1 MLRISFVRLKNLSIL
16 QLIFLLLIATLYV
29 FSLAWTLS
37 SEVESEL
44 YESVL
49 FSTVFTFYSLP
60 LFFALI
66 LCLMQLLQSMERIR
80 LTKWMEFKV
89 NLCYVTLSSIVSS
102 LVPILSLLILAIYRS
117 TTQFLVVG
125 LMLEVYAR
133 YFMMFMT
140 IGIIQYF
147 GTLWLKNKWYIAGF
161 LMITIPCFAFLY
173 YIKTDFG
180 NFFKFAF
187 FYLTPPAMKSGH
199 SVITIIP
206 FFLGSILLLGSLCY
220 LRLINQ
226 EYLS

>member
-49 FSTVFTFYSLP
+49 FSTVFSFYSLP

-66 LCLMQLLQSMERIR
+66 LCLMQLPQSVERIR
-80 LTKWMEFKV
+80 LTKLMEFKV

-147 GTLWLKNKWYIAGF
+147 GTLWR
-161 LMITIPCFAFLY
+161 
-173 YIKTDFG
+173 
-180 NFFKFAF
+180 
-187 FYLTPPAMKSGH
+187 SGYT
-199 SVITIIP
+199 S
-206 FFLGSILLLGSLCY
+206 C
-220 LRLINQ
+220 
-226 EYLS
+226 

>member
-140 IGIIQYF
+140 IGIIQYL

-173 YIKTDFG
+173 
-180 NFFKFAF
+180 
-187 FYLTPPAMKSGH
+187 
-199 SVITIIP
+199 
-206 FFLGSILLLGSLCY
+206 
-220 LRLINQ
+220 
-226 EYLS
+226 